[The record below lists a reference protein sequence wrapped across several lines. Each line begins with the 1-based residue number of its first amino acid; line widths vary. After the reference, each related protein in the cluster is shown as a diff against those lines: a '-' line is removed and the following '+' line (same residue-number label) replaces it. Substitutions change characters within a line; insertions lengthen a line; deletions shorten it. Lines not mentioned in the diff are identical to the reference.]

1 MKDDNGNELEP
12 GQAFEFEGQI
22 DSSVE
27 PEMDKDSVLFEGE
40 YMIYV
45 PPGQK
50 ATVVYS
56 VAVNDEEKS
65 P

>member
-1 MKDDNGNELEP
+1 MNDDNDNELEP
-12 GQAFEFEGQI
+12 GQAFEFEGQV
-22 DSSVE
+22 DSSTT
-27 PEMDKDSVLFEGE
+27 PELNKENVLYEGE